1 MSSRVSNHTKSQ
13 MFPPPK
19 ISQPSHFQIPS
30 LREATILNSYER
42 VSSFLSFFF
51 YALLLQ
57 TSTAFRPF
65 FDPSHSVAASETGRR
80 NHFPLNHRATHASI
94 DLHANAG
101 AIVFRWIWNCVSIRH
116 GANEIHESAVT
127 MGSSSPSWNGRIS
140 QSVYFWNVYAC
151 W

>member
-1 MSSRVSNHTKSQ
+1 MQRIRFPENLVPSERIDNPAGRIILIRIGRHQPFVRTELACPPVYLTKSQ

-101 AIVFRWIWNCVSIRH
+101 AIVFR
-116 GANEIHESAVT
+116 
-127 MGSSSPSWNGRIS
+127 
-140 QSVYFWNVYAC
+140 
-151 W
+151 